1 MRLAYQVATPEVHT
15 PDVTAHRGDLR
26 EGMRLLADAGF
37 EGVEL
42 MMRDAAPNDAD
53 AVAALAREH
62 GLAVAMCCTGEV
74 FGEDRLC
81 FADPD
86 PAIREAALAR
96 ARGILEFAGRLGVD
110 INIGRLRGRLRDDV
124 PRETTLGWARDA
136 FLACADLAARLGI
149 HVLLE
154 PLPPGRPPTT
164 DHRPPSGDAA
174 MRSSVVGRRSS
185 SSGNF
190 LNTTREAVAFIEGLG
205 HPHFRLMLDIGHMAA
220 NGDDVAES
228 FQHAQLYNRYVHLT
242 DDRRLPPGTG
252 SVDFAAV
259 LTALRAADY
268 KGWIAVEVLQQPDS
282 PTAIRQSAAVLRPLV
297 SGSAAKGGIA
307 S

>member
-15 PDVTAHRGDLR
+15 VDVTAHRGNLR
-26 EGMRLLADAGF
+26 AGMRLLADAGF
-37 EGVEL
+37 AGVEL

-53 AVAALAREH
+53 AVAALAKEH

-74 FGEDRLC
+74 FGEDQLA

-86 PAIREAALAR
+86 ANVREAALVR

-110 INIGRLRGRLRDDV
+110 INVGRLRGRLRDDV
-124 PRETTLGWARDA
+124 PRETTLRWARDA
-136 FLACADLAARLGI
+136 FLSCADLAARFGI

-154 PLPPGRPPTT
+154 PLPPGRAPAT
-164 DHRPPSGDAA
+164 
-174 MRSSVVGRRSS
+174 
-185 SSGNF
+185 GNF

-220 NGDDVAES
+220 NGDDLAES
-228 FQHAQLYNRYVHLT
+228 FQLAQPYNRYVHLT

-259 LTALRAADY
+259 LAALRAADY
-268 KGWIAVEVLQQPDS
+268 EGWVAVEVFQQPDS
-282 PTAIRQSAAVLRPLV
+282 PTAIRQSAEVLRPLL
-297 SGSAAKGGIA
+297 
-307 S
+307 